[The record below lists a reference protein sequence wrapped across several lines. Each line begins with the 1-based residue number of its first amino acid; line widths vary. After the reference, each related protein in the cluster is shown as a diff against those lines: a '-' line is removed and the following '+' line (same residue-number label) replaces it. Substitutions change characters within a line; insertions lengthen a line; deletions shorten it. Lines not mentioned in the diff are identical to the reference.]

1 MRLVRL
7 EDIKNLKPF
16 DCGDEDLNDFL
27 LSDAR
32 LYNEQFLANTFVLED
47 DNETVAYYSLLNDKI
62 SQTTLSKNLWRKLR
76 KSIPHEK
83 HLGSYPAVK
92 IGRLAVSKSYRG
104 MDIGTKLVGAIMR
117 LFISQHGHSACRFLT
132 VDAYKDAVTFYE
144 KNGFKKMVNDSEL
157 PENALTVPLYLD
169 LKQVES

>member
-1 MRLVRL
+1 M
-7 EDIKNLKPF
+7 EDIENLKPF

>member
-7 EDIKNLKPF
+7 EDIENLKPF

>member
-47 DNETVAYYSLLNDKI
+47 DNETVAYYS
-62 SQTTLSKNLWRKLR
+62 
-76 KSIPHEK
+76 
-83 HLGSYPAVK
+83 
-92 IGRLAVSKSYRG
+92 
-104 MDIGTKLVGAIMR
+104 
-117 LFISQHGHSACRFLT
+117 C
-132 VDAYKDAVTFYE
+132 
-144 KNGFKKMVNDSEL
+144 
-157 PENALTVPLYLD
+157 
-169 LKQVES
+169 

>member
-1 MRLVRL
+1 M
-7 EDIKNLKPF
+7 EDIENLKPF
-16 DCGDEDLNDFL
+16 DCGDKDLNDFL

>member
-7 EDIKNLKPF
+7 EDIENLKPF
-16 DCGDEDLNDFL
+16 DCGDKDLNDFL

>member
-1 MRLVRL
+1 
-7 EDIKNLKPF
+7 
-16 DCGDEDLNDFL
+16 
-27 LSDAR
+27 
-32 LYNEQFLANTFVLED
+32 
-47 DNETVAYYSLLNDKI
+47 
-62 SQTTLSKNLWRKLR
+62 
-76 KSIPHEK
+76 
-83 HLGSYPAVK
+83 
-92 IGRLAVSKSYRG
+92 

>member
-7 EDIKNLKPF
+7 EDIENLKPF

-132 VDAYKDAVTFYE
+132 VDAYKDAVSFYE
-144 KNGFKKMVNDSEL
+144 KNGFKKMVNDEEL
-157 PENALTVPLYLD
+157 PEKALTVPLYLD
-169 LKQVES
+169 LKQVEL

>member
-7 EDIKNLKPF
+7 EEIETLKPF

-32 LYNEQFLANTFVLED
+32 LYNEQFLANTFVLEN
-47 DNETVAYYSLLNDKI
+47 DNETIAYYSLLNDKI

-92 IGRLAVSKSYRG
+92 IGRLAVSKNYRG
-104 MDIGTKLVGAIMR
+104 MDIGTNLVGAIMR
-117 LFISQHGHSACRFLT
+117 IFIYHH
-132 VDAYKDAVTFYE
+132 
-144 KNGFKKMVNDSEL
+144 
-157 PENALTVPLYLD
+157 
-169 LKQVES
+169 